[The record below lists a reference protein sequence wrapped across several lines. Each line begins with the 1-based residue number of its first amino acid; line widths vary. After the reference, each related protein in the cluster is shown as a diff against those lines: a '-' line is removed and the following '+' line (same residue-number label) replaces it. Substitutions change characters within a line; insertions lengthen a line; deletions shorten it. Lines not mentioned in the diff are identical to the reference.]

1 MVQDSLLNPYGSAD
15 SALCGFGLVWFVR
28 LAVGRWHSVRVEVVL
43 VAPKV
48 TECGSH
54 LLRGESLSFSFPH
67 TVLAAVYGCC
77 LTVTALLASPVDCFT
92 F

>member
-1 MVQDSLLNPYGSAD
+1 MIQDGLLNPYGSAD
-15 SALCGFGLVWFVR
+15 SAICGFGLVWFAWL
-28 LAVGRWHSVRVEVVL
+28 LAVGTALEHSSFV

-54 LLRGESLSFSFPH
+54 LVRANRFRSLPAHRSCCN
-67 TVLAAVYGCC
+67 YGCC
-77 LTVTALLASPVDCFT
+77 LVVTALLASAVDCFT

>member
-1 MVQDSLLNPYGSAD
+1 MLNPYGSAD
-15 SALCGFGLVWFVR
+15 SALCGFGLLWFALFAWL
-28 LAVGRWHSVRVEVVL
+28 LAVGRWHSVRVEVVF

-54 LLRGESLSFSFPH
+54 LVRGESLSFSFPH

-77 LTVTALLASPVDCFT
+77 LTVIALLASPVDCFT